1 MGDLI
6 RLLAD
11 ISAEIVGGKEVAV
24 YTQNAKRK
32 EHTTRI
38 IYMAMLSFR
47 VEVEIK
53 NFPDKQKLKMFITT
67 NLALQ
72 EMLKGLL

>member
-6 RLLAD
+6 RLLAH
-11 ISAEIVGGKEVAV
+11 ISAETVGGKEMAV

-38 IYMAMLSFR
+38 ICMAMLSFR